1 MTHSTKYAT
10 VLGTFNFVILFLF
23 VAKTNKQ
30 KLIFTDSWDIYVQAI
45 DHVDS

>member
-23 VAKTNKQ
+23 VANKKQ
-30 KLIFTDSWDIYVQAI
+30 QLIFTDSWDIYVQAI
-45 DHVDS
+45 EHVDS